1 MKITSQL
8 TDEAVLEELG
18 RRLAQVRIAFNF
30 TQARLATEAG
40 VSKRTV
46 ERLEA
51 GEVAMHLSGFLRVC
65 RALSLLE
72 QFELLLPEPGNSPMA
87 QLKQQAPQRQRASSK
102 KPKTV
107 SRKKWTWGTPA

>member
-18 RRLAQVRIAFNF
+18 RRLAQVRVSFNF
-30 TQARLATEAG
+30 TQAQLAAEAG

-46 ERLEA
+46 ERLES
-51 GEVAMHLSGFLRVC
+51 GQVAMHLSGFLRVC

-87 QLKQQAPQRQRASSK
+87 QLKQQAPLRQRASSK
-102 KPKTV
+102 KPKPV